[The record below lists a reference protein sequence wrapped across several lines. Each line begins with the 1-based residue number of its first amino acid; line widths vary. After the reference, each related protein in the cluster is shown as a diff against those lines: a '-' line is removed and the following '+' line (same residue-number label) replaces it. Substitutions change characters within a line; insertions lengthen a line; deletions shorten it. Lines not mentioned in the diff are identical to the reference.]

1 MFCKYL
7 SGAISNESTMSARR
21 HPQHDSAQQD
31 FGGSLRREPGADQ
44 QQGRVQY
51 ACRGALRH
59 FLDSRGSLSY
69 GFQFI
74 ARAISFLTSITSSRI
89 FHTLVLVFQM
99 VSQISYGFKSLPE
112 QYLFSHQSH
121 LQMVSQISWFFF
133 IWFLRSLTKVRTLL
147 HQYNIVVFLR
157 CSSTARQST
166 SLSRSCSSPPTRS
179 SFERESF
186 FQ

>member
-99 VSQISYGFKSLPE
+99 VSQIS
-112 QYLFSHQSH
+112 
-121 LQMVSQISWFFF
+121 WFFF

-186 FQ
+186 FQLRFFFPDRHKGCRRAIQ